1 MVKDYHP
8 GRGSRAF
15 WPRKRAKRI
24 YPAVSVYPESDRVK
38 IMGFAGYK
46 TAMAHAIIADNKKTS
61 LTFGQEISVPVTILE
76 CPPIRIVGFRAY
88 KDTTNGLKILGEVWT
103 KDLPKELERKVKIKT
118 VKTEE
123 MLKRLEPEI
132 GKIIKLRAVVVTQPK
147 LAGIGKKTPEI
158 FEIEIGGKNLNEK
171 FEFAKSIL
179 GKDVKA
185 AEIFKEGEFVDVSS
199 VSKGKGTAGVVKR
212 FGIRIQD
219 RHAKKKL
226 RHIGTLGPQTPR
238 KVRPTVPQAG
248 QLGFQTR
255 TELNKRVIKIGDDG
269 KKITPSSG
277 FHKYGVIK
285 SDYIVLEGSV
295 PGPKKRL
302 IRLRPTVRQGKIK
315 FLQPEL
321 KEIV

>member
-8 GRGSRAF
+8 GRGARSF

-24 YPAVSVYPESDRVK
+24 YPAISAYPQSDKAK

-46 TAMAHAIIADNKKTS
+46 TAMTHAILVDNKKTS
-61 LTFGQEISVPVTILE
+61 LTSGQEIAVPVTILE
-76 CPPIRIVGFRAY
+76 CPPLKVVGFRTY
-88 KDTTNGLKILGEVWT
+88 KNSIRGLKALGEVWT
-103 KDLPKELERKVKIKT
+103 KELPKDLERKVKIKT

-123 MLKRLEPEI
+123 QMK
-132 GKIIKLRAVVVTQPK
+132 KIESHIDKISKIRAIVVTQPR

-158 FEIEIGGKNLNEK
+158 FEIEIGGKDSKEK
-171 FEFAKSIL
+171 FEFAKNVL

-199 VSKGKGTAGVVKR
+199 VSKGKGMAGVVKR

-238 KVRPTVPQAG
+238 KVRHTVPQAG

-269 KKITPSSG
+269 KKITPKSG

-302 IRLRPTVRQGKIK
+302 IRLRPTVRTGKVK
-315 FLQPEL
+315 FLPPEL

>member
-8 GRGSRAF
+8 GRGARSF

-24 YPAVSVYPESDRVK
+24 YPVVSTYPASDKAK

-46 TAMAHAIIADNKKTS
+46 TAMTHAIIVDNKKTS
-61 LTFGQEISVPVTILE
+61 LTSGQEISVPVTILE
-76 CPPIRIVGFRAY
+76 CPPIKIAGFRAY
-88 KDTTNGLKILGEVWT
+88 KDTTNGLKILGEVWS

-123 MLKRLEPEI
+123 MLKKLEPEI
-132 GKIIKLRAVVVTQPK
+132 NKIVKLRAIAVTQPK

-158 FEIEIGGKNLNEK
+158 FEIEIGGKDLKEK
-171 FEFAKSIL
+171 FEFAKNIL
-179 GKDVKA
+179 GKEVKA
-185 AEIFKEGEFVDVSS
+185 AEIFKEGEFIDVSS
-199 VSKGKGTAGVVKR
+199 VSKGKGMAGVVKR
-212 FGIRIQD
+212 FGVRIQN
-219 RHAKKKL
+219 RHARKKL

-302 IRLRPTVRQGKIK
+302 IRFRPTIRAGKVK
-315 FLQPEL
+315 FLAPEL

>member
-8 GRGSRAF
+8 GRGARSF

-24 YPAVSVYPESDRVK
+24 YPAVSTYPESDKAK

-46 TAMAHAIIADNKKTS
+46 TAMTHAILVDNKKTS
-61 LTFGQEISVPVTILE
+61 LTSGQEISVPVTILE
-76 CPPIRIVGFRAY
+76 CPPIRVVGFRAY
-88 KDTTNGLKILGEVWT
+88 KDTSNGLKIFGEVWS
-103 KDLPKELERKVKIKT
+103 KDLPKELERKVKIKS

-123 MLKRLEPEI
+123 QLKKLEPKINEI
-132 GKIIKLRAVVVTQPK
+132 SKLRVIAVTQPK
-147 LAGIGKKTPEI
+147 LAGIGKKKPEI
-158 FEIEIGGKNLNEK
+158 FEIEIGGKDSKEK
-171 FEFAKSIL
+171 FDFSKAIL

-185 AEIFKEGEFVDVSS
+185 NEIFKEGEFVDVSS
-199 VSKGKGTAGVVKR
+199 VSKGKGTAGVVQR

-269 KKITPSSG
+269 KKITPASG

-302 IRLRPTVRQGKIK
+302 IRLRPAIRTGKVK
-315 FLQPEL
+315 MLVPEL

>member
-8 GRGSRAF
+8 GRGARSF

-24 YPAVSVYPESDRVK
+24 YPVVSAYPASEKAKV
-38 IMGFAGYK
+38 MGFAGYK
-46 TAMAHAIIADNKKTS
+46 TAMTHAILVDNRKTS
-61 LTFGQEISVPVTILE
+61 LTSGQEISVPVTILE
-76 CPPIRIVGFRAY
+76 CPPIKIVGFRAY

-103 KDLPKELERKVKIKT
+103 KDLPKDLERKVKIKT

-123 MLKRLEPEI
+123 QMKKLEPELN
-132 GKIIKLRAVVVTQPK
+132 KIEKLRAIAVTQPR
-147 LAGIGKKTPEI
+147 LSGMGKKTPEI
-158 FEIEIGGKNLNEK
+158 FEIEIGGKDLKEK
-171 FEFAKSIL
+171 FDFAKTIL
-179 GKDVKA
+179 GKDIKA
-185 AEIFKEGEFVDVSS
+185 TEIFKEGEFVDVSS

-219 RHAKKKL
+219 RHARKKL

-277 FHKYGVIK
+277 FHKYGLIK

-302 IRLRPTVRQGKIK
+302 IRLRPTIRAGKIK
-315 FLQPEL
+315 FLVPEL